1 MDCRQGEINTRK
13 VIVRYRI
20 SKNSFLFNANKI
32 NYLGVILAKTLI
44 FDGAF
49 GGDAKTRPVRATIIN
64 KKTADN
70 GGFIGI
76 I

>member
-13 VIVRYRI
+13 VIERYRI
-20 SKNSFLFNANKI
+20 SKNSFLFNTNKI

-49 GGDAKTRPVRATIIN
+49 RGDVKIRAVRETIIN
-64 KKTADN
+64 KKPPITAVL
-70 GGFIGI
+70 
-76 I
+76 

>member
-1 MDCRQGEINTRK
+1 MDYRQGEINTCK

-32 NYLGVILAKTLI
+32 NRLGVILAKTLI

-49 GGDAKTRPVRATIIN
+49 GGGRKF
-64 KKTADN
+64 
-70 GGFIGI
+70 GL
-76 I
+76 